1 MAWAFLVSAI
11 VFEVIATLSLRMSV
25 AGSRLWYL
33 PVVIGYLLSFSAL
46 AATLSHGM
54 ELGVAYGIWSA
65 TGVAVTAVLSRVLF
79 KEALTFMMTCGIVL
93 IMGGVLLIEMGSM

>member
-11 VFEVIATLSLRMSV
+11 VLEVVATVSLRMSV
-25 AGSRLWYL
+25 SGSRLWYL
-33 PVVIGYLLSFSAL
+33 PVVVGYLLSFMAL

-65 TGVAVTAVLSRVLF
+65 TGVAVTAVISRVLF

-93 IMGGVLLIEMGSM
+93 IMGGVLFIEMGSV